1 MKSSLFSPQIWF
13 RKIIQTAKRFP
24 LENILVWVLFF
35 LCIIQVNDTSTF
47 SDSIFAKLFF
57 SLLSTIFLSLGVSLY
72 REYQW
77 KVWLR
82 WIHSI
87 GVVFFGIGYYYFS
100 SFQDL
105 WMGDF
110 LIPAFVILF
119 FFVSFLF
126 SLPYISSQF
135 PKNIDIKEYSNFF
148 LTIVTSFAT
157 STFIGWFLFLLS
169 LGAFFSVNYLF
180 DLSFDIGKVV
190 ANIFITSAT
199 LIAPLFFLSSLPFR
213 VNLEKRS
220 FHMTVFGEFLI
231 KYIMIPFMYI
241 YLIILYAYTLRV
253 LINFHEWPKGMM
265 SWLVIVFSFF
275 GYVSYILSL
284 PYVDKSVLVRV
295 YRKIFP
301 LLLLPQILM
310 LFYAIWLRIG
320 QYDLTINRYFVVLFG
335 LWLLF
340 STLYFLF
347 SRGKKIIMLPFF
359 LSLLTLFIS
368 FGPFSVIHLPL
379 QRQEA
384 RLMEHFEEAGMV
396 QSEQIV
402 PLQNPKNISPELITN
417 MRSEIE
423 YVCQYNQCR
432 FLKERFGAVIDVAT
446 EKSQKEYWEMS
457 GNTSVFYPYQISQAV
472 IDHLQIPE
480 SNSPH
485 SYESPFIS
493 IAVKNGTS
501 PYGNFPISI
510 AWYDIST
517 FIQGEYFIKNDISTQ
532 GKPFVIFDSRKGQV
546 LLYEASGSI
555 VSYPFSFSGI
565 DFQNPQKIFTQKDLT
580 FHISDDVRDVELI
593 FQDMMIKNPSFSGV
607 LNDWEMGWANGIAL
621 IKYKK

>member
-1 MKSSLFSPQIWF
+1 MKSSFFSPQIWF

-35 LCIIQVNDTSTF
+35 LCIVQINDILKLT
-47 SDSIFAKLFF
+47 DSISVKLFF

-77 KVWLR
+77 KKWLR
-82 WIHSI
+82 WFHSI
-87 GVVFFGIGYYYFS
+87 GVVLFGIGYYYFS
-100 SFQDL
+100 SFQDF
-105 WMGDF
+105 WIGDF
-110 LIPAFVILF
+110 LIPAFLILF
-119 FFVSFLF
+119 FFISFLF

-135 PKNIDIKEYSNFF
+135 PKNIDTKEYSNFF
-148 LTIVTSFAT
+148 LTILASFAT
-157 STFIGWFLFLLS
+157 STFIGWVIFILS

-180 DLSFDIGKVV
+180 DLSFDIGKVL
-190 ANIFITSAT
+190 ANIFITSTT

-241 YLIILYAYTLRV
+241 YLIILYAYTVRV
-253 LINFHEWPKGMM
+253 LVNFHEWPKGMI
-265 SWLVIVFSFF
+265 SWLVILFSFF

-301 LLLLPQILM
+301 SLLLPQILM

-320 QYDLTINRYFVVLFG
+320 QYDLTINRYFVILFG

-359 LSLLTLFIS
+359 LSLLTLCIS

-396 QSEQIV
+396 QSGQIV

-423 YVCQYNQCR
+423 YVCQYYQCR
-432 FLKERFGAVIDVAT
+432 FLKEKFGSIIHEAK
-446 EKSQKEYWEMS
+446 EESWNEYWEMMS
-457 GNTSVFYPYQISQAV
+457 GNMYMISRAV
-472 IDHLQIPE
+472 IEYLQIPE
-480 SNSPH
+480 SITLH

-493 IAVKNGTS
+493 LAVNNGIN
-501 PYGNFPISI
+501 PYTHFPLSV

-517 FIQGEYFIKNDISTQ
+517 FILGEYFIKNDVSTQ
-532 GKPFVIFDSRKGQV
+532 MKPFVIFDSRKSQV
-546 LLYEASGSI
+546 LLYESSGSI
-555 VSYPFSFSGI
+555 ISYPLSFSGL
-565 DFQNPQKIFTQKDLT
+565 DFQNSQKIFTQKDLT
-580 FHISDDVRDVELI
+580 FHISDDVRDMELI

-607 LNDWEMGWANGIAL
+607 VNDWEMGWANGVAL